1 MKLRVLATAIGT
13 GFVLI
18 CAIGAANADTWV
30 FRDTV
35 RPHGH
40 ERSLKAKFADARRC
54 GAIGHGFSDA
64 VLPTMQQCM
73 LAHGWALDH
82 IIPDAAPRYAHQ
94 PVFGRTS
101 HSRDEDEELRKRN
114 EDASNDAEQQRDEQ
128 ARSDDFQR
136 QIQDQINND
145 AAANAQ
151 ANGQ

>member
-1 MKLRVLATAIGT
+1 MKARLLAKAIATSLLFASAVRTAH
-13 GFVLI
+13 
-18 CAIGAANADTWV
+18 ADTWV
-30 FRDTV
+30 FRDTI

-40 ERSLKAKFADARRC
+40 ERSMKAKFADGRKC
-54 GAIGHGFSDA
+54 GAVGHEFSDA

-82 IIPDAAPRYAHQ
+82 IIPDAAPRYARHHTNQ
-94 PVFGRTS
+94 NE
-101 HSRDEDEELRKRN
+101 EDELAKRN
-114 EDASNDAEQQRDEQ
+114 EDASNDAERQRDEE